1 MIYVRRIKSDWGDV
15 GFHITHSADNPMALV
30 IGEGIWKGTI
40 FPETEIEFPIED
52 VEQNVR
58 IYLKDDLEEPIVV
71 VRGRNYTDPP
81 EVENVVF
88 MLCNFFIPPGCA
100 DLHEL
105 SIYTRRFD
113 SEYST
118 PFNEK
123 GEVQWEKLE

>member
-1 MIYVRRIKSDWGDV
+1 MIYIRRIKSDWGDI
-15 GFHITHSADNPMALV
+15 GFHITHSPDNPMALV

-81 EVENVVF
+81 EVENVVL

-105 SIYTRRFD
+105 PIYTRRFD

-118 PFNEK
+118 PFDEK